1 MAAHKRKVLESIG
14 MHMLLDEDGDDAI
27 PVQFPVALKVVI
39 FLILILDL
47 FDGENLELRPD
58 FMNLA
63 QWRVE
68 LRNTRRRSNN
78 ASSKQQSR
86 ACY

>member
-1 MAAHKRKVLESIG
+1 MAAHKTNVLESIG

-39 FLILILDL
+39 FLIHLLDL
-47 FDGENLELRPD
+47 FDGEGLELRPD

-63 QWRVE
+63 RWRV
-68 LRNTRRRSNN
+68 
-78 ASSKQQSR
+78 
-86 ACY
+86 

>member
-1 MAAHKRKVLESIG
+1 MAAHKTNVLESIG

-27 PVQFPVALKVVI
+27 PVQFPVALEVVI

-47 FDGENLELRPD
+47 FDGENIEPRPD

-63 QWRVE
+63 WWRV
-68 LRNTRRRSNN
+68 
-78 ASSKQQSR
+78 
-86 ACY
+86 